1 MTVAPPIDPRVA
13 QAQAILNR
21 RFCTGDNGRS
31 AALGFCARKGPHY
44 KRVTIHENGETLRP
58 VASVIKVALVMAL
71 YDQAHA
77 GLLDLKEQVPV
88 SVLGATRYCSI
99 MKAFDRGRTLSLK
112 ELAAI
117 ALITSDNP
125 VAVLLEER
133 VGRDAVGNVLVRAGI
148 TGGDA
153 TMQAGFREDE
163 LGARN
168 RANVMRALDV
178 LKLFQLLHAKR
189 RYGSVILALEN
200 NLRNARI
207 PALLPD
213 EVVIAHKTGS
223 LDGVVNDAG
232 IVRLGLETFAVV
244 FLSDGQAEPMVTSND
259 IAACSK
265 ELFELFL
272 VGDG

>member
-21 RFCTGDNGRS
+21 FCAGDDGRS
-31 AALGFCARKGPHY
+31 AALAFCARKGPRY
-44 KRVTIHENGETLRP
+44 KRVAIHENGETPRP

-71 YDQAHA
+71 FDHAHA
-77 GLLDLKEQVPV
+77 GLLDLNEQVPIAA
-88 SVLGATRYCSI
+88 LGATRYCSI
-99 MKAFDRGRTLSLK
+99 MKAFDRDRTLSLK

-125 VAVLLEER
+125 VAVLLEQR
-133 VGRDAVGNVLVRAGI
+133 VGREAVGDVLVRAGM
-148 TGGDA
+148 TGGA
-153 TMQAGFREDE
+153 TAMQAGFREDE
-163 LGARN
+163 LGVKN

-178 LKLFQLLHAKR
+178 LKLFQLLRSER
-189 RYGSVILALEN
+189 RYGAIVLALEN

-232 IVRLGLETFAVV
+232 IVRLGVETFVAV
-244 FLSDGQAEPMVTSND
+244 FLSDRQADPLATSND
-259 IAACSK
+259 IAMCSQ
-265 ELFELFL
+265 ELFELIL

>member
-1 MTVAPPIDPRVA
+1 MTAAPPIDPRIA

-21 RFCTGDNGRS
+21 FCAGDDGRS
-31 AALGFCARKGPHY
+31 AALGFCARNGPRY
-44 KRVTIHENGETLRP
+44 KRVTIHANGETLRP

-71 YDQAHA
+71 CDQAHA
-77 GLLDLKEQVPV
+77 GQLELDEQVPIAA
-88 SVLGATRYCSI
+88 LGATRYCSI
-99 MKAFDRGRTLSLK
+99 MKAFDRDRTLSLK

-133 VGRDAVGNVLVRAGI
+133 VGREAVGEVLVRAGI
-148 TGGDA
+148 TGGDGM
-153 TMQAGFREDE
+153 MQAGFREDE
-163 LGARN
+163 LGAKN

-178 LKLFQLLHAKR
+178 LKLFQHLHSER
-189 RYGSVILALEN
+189 RYGSIIVALEN

-232 IVRLGLETFAVV
+232 IVRLGLETFGVA
-244 FLSDGQAEPMVTSND
+244 FLSDRQPDPLVTSND
-259 IAACSK
+259 IAMCSQ
-265 ELFELFL
+265 ELFELIL
-272 VGDG
+272 VGDD